1 MSAARTES
9 LLIDGEWRAASDSAT
24 VEVENP
30 ADLSIVATI
39 PHATEADLDAALDA
53 AERMRDEW
61 ARTPAWTRSALLRR
75 AARII
80 MERQDEIARL
90 LTEEQGKPLGES
102 RAEIASA
109 AEQFEWYA
117 DEARRI
123 YGRTVDGTSSGVR
136 IEVRKEAIGPVA
148 AFTPWNFPVML
159 AARKLAPA
167 LAAGCPIIL
176 KPAEEAPSA
185 CLAMV
190 RAVQDAGFPAGV
202 IAAVTGDPAQ
212 ISAHLLSS
220 PVIRKVSL
228 TGSVRVGQ
236 HLMRLASE
244 HLAAISLELGGHG
257 PVIVCDD
264 VDVARTAQLCARTK
278 FRNAG
283 QVCISPTRFLVAREI
298 YDEFVAEFAAVT
310 SALTVGDGR
319 LDGVDVGPMCS
330 RRRHDDFSRLV
341 DDALQAGAVA
351 VTGGHSL
358 AQERGGHFYAP
369 TVLRDI
375 PSDARILRE
384 EPFGPVALLIP
395 FDSLD
400 DAVQIAN
407 GTDYGLAGYLFTD
420 DLARAQLLSERLR
433 VGMLGINSFLVSTA
447 VAPFS
452 GVGLSGIGAE
462 NGIEG
467 IDQYLHP
474 KTVIT
479 GFPAE
484 LS

>member
-1 MSAARTES
+1 MPVVRTES
-9 LLIDGEWRAASDSAT
+9 LLIDGTWRAASDAAT
-24 VEVENP
+24 IDIENP
-30 ADLSIVATI
+30 ADLSIVATV
-39 PHATEADLDAALDA
+39 PHATAEDLDAALEA
-53 AERMRDEW
+53 AERMREDW
-61 ARTPAWTRSALLRR
+61 ARTPAWARSDLLRR
-75 AARII
+75 AAGTI
-80 MERQDEIARL
+80 MARRDEIARL
-90 LTEEQGKPLGES
+90 LTEEQGKPLRES
-102 RAEIASA
+102 LAEVASA

-123 YGRTVDGTSSGVR
+123 YGRTVDGTSADVR

-190 RAVQDAGFPAGV
+190 RAIQDAGFPAGV

-212 ISAHLLSS
+212 ISAHLIAS

-228 TGSVRVGQ
+228 TGSVRVGRQ
-236 HLMRLASE
+236 LMQLASQN
-244 HLAAISLELGGHG
+244 LAAISLELGGHG

-264 VDVARTAQLCARTK
+264 VDVTRIAQLCARTK

-283 QVCISPTRFLVAREI
+283 QVCISPTRFLVARSI
-298 YDEFVAEFAAVT
+298 YDAFAEEFARVAGE
-310 SALTVGDGR
+310 LTVGDGR
-319 LDGVDVGPMCS
+319 QDGTDVGPLCS
-330 RRRHDDFSRLV
+330 RRRHDDFAALV
-341 DDALQAGAVA
+341 DDALQGGAVA
-351 VTGGHSL
+351 TTGGRSL
-358 AQERGGHFYAP
+358 ADEQRGHFYAP

-375 PSDARILRE
+375 PSDSRILQE
-384 EPFGPVALLIP
+384 EPFGPVALIVP
-395 FDSLD
+395 YDTLD
-400 DAVQIAN
+400 EAVQIAN
-407 GTDYGLAGYLFTD
+407 STPYGLAGYLFTD
-420 DLARAQLLSERLR
+420 DLARAQLLSERVQ

-452 GVGLSGIGAE
+452 GVGLSGLGAE
-462 NGIEG
+462 NGTEG

-474 KTVIT
+474 KTVVT
-479 GFPAE
+479 GMPAE